1 MGNSIKKQNRCRGFG
16 IIEILISIVVLGFL
30 MTALLNLQLGNRDA
44 LLRIRARDGAVDVAQ
59 DAIDSLSILGV
70 SALSKTALPS
80 QKISFS
86 KTRSWQRTG
95 GFPIKVNYNV
105 EINVSD
111 DATYASEEK
120 SYYGSMDHTYAKRLD
135 VKVSWPFKGT
145 THSIN
150 YSGVIR

>member
-44 LLRIRARDGAVDVAQ
+44 FLRIRARDGAVDVAQ
-59 DAIDSLSILGV
+59 DAIDSLSVLGV
-70 SALSKTALPS
+70 AALSKTALPT
-80 QKISFS
+80 QKINFD
-86 KTRSWQRTG
+86 KHRSWQRTG
-95 GFPIKVNYNV
+95 GFPIEVNYSV
-105 EINVSD
+105 EILVSD
-111 DATYASEEK
+111 DTTYSSVET
-120 SYYGSMDHTYAKRLD
+120 SNYSSLQHTYAKRLD

>member
-1 MGNSIKKQNRCRGFG
+1 MGNSLKKHCRCSGFG

-30 MTALLNLQLGNRDA
+30 MMALLNLQLGNRDA
-44 LLRIRARDGAVDVAQ
+44 FLRIRARDGAVDVAQ
-59 DAIDSLSILGV
+59 DAIDSLSVLGV

-80 QKISFS
+80 QKITFN

-95 GFPIKVNYNV
+95 GFPINVNYDV
-105 EINVSD
+105 EILVSD
-111 DATYASEEK
+111 DAVYASEEK
-120 SYYGSMDHTYAKRLD
+120 SYYGSLEHTYAKRLD

-145 THSIN
+145 VHSIN

>member
-1 MGNSIKKQNRCRGFG
+1 
-16 IIEILISIVVLGFL
+16 VVLGFL

-59 DAIDSLSILGV
+59 DAIDSLSVLGV

-80 QKISFS
+80 QKITFN

-95 GFPIKVNYNV
+95 GFPINVNYDV
-105 EINVSD
+105 EILVSD
-111 DATYASEEK
+111 DAVYASEEK
-120 SYYGSMDHTYAKRLD
+120 SYYGSLEHTYAKRLD

-145 THSIN
+145 VHSIN

>member
-1 MGNSIKKQNRCRGFG
+1 MGDSIIKQKRCRGFG

-30 MTALLNLQLGNRDA
+30 MMALLNLQLGNRDA
-44 LLRIRARDGAVDVAQ
+44 FLRIRARDGAVDVAQ
-59 DAIDSLSILGV
+59 DAIDSLSVLGV

-80 QKISFS
+80 QKITFK

-95 GFPIKVNYNV
+95 GFPINVNYDV
-105 EINVSD
+105 EILVSD
-111 DATYASEEK
+111 DAVYASEEK
-120 SYYGSMDHTYAKRLD
+120 SYYGSLEHTYAKRLD